1 MTVIDKFSCRAK
13 LLVVFFLILFSHQ
26 CALSEAADWRSVK
39 EITVPGDDLVFTG
52 SAAYRMGDYSAQLSM
67 DIDNDGSEESI
78 FLITDLNSWGIE
90 FNKSCGKGSVLEQ
103 VFFHEVGAENLSEI
117 TFNISLHDFDSDN
130 IPGIIVISND
140 VDGFINNGYVFKL
153 GGSGVDLRKGNLH
166 DLKGWISCVG
176 SFNSYNNYWG
186 VDGNVVRF
194 KRSQT
199 GYDYG
204 IKVYV
209 DGKLRDVAD

>member
-13 LLVVFFLILFSHQ
+13 LLMVFFLILFSHQ
-26 CALSEAADWRSVK
+26 CALSEAVDWRSVK
-39 EITVPGDDLVFTG
+39 EITVPGDDLIFTG

-78 FLITDLNSWGIE
+78 FLIKDLNS
-90 FNKSCGKGSVLEQ
+90 
-103 VFFHEVGAENLSEI
+103 
-117 TFNISLHDFDSDN
+117 D
-130 IPGIIVISND
+130 
-140 VDGFINNGYVFKL
+140 GYVFKL
-153 GGSGVDLRKGNLH
+153 GGSGVDLSKGNLH